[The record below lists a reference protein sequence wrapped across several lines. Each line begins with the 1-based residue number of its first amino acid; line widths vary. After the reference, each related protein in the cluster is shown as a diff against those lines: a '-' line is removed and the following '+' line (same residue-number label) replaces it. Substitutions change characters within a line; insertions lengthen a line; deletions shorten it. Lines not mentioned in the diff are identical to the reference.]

1 VSQKPGR
8 WIIQVVM
15 VLALIAFVGFSL
27 FPLLSNIFKDNQV
40 RSETAP
46 APAQPTPA
54 PAPSSLPSPKQ
65 SDLEAQARG
74 YELVLQREPENQ
86 TALQGLLRT
95 RLELRDIKGTIPPL
109 EKLAKLNPD
118 EPRYGVLLA
127 QAKQYLGD
135 VEGAAQ
141 IYRAILTSKPGTLE
155 ALQGL
160 VNLLLAENRPEAAIG
175 LLQDT
180 LKTAAGANQ
189 VQPGSVDVPSVQLL
203 LGDVYAQQKRFDE
216 ANAIYDELIKSKP
229 DDFRPVLGK
238 ALVLKTQ
245 GKDADAKS
253 LFSKAATLAPA
264 TYKDKI
270 QQLASPKPA
279 PAPATPTGSD
289 KPPSN

>member
-1 VSQKPGR
+1 
-8 WIIQVVM
+8 M

>member
-1 VSQKPGR
+1 
-8 WIIQVVM
+8 M

-40 RSETAP
+40 RSETTPAPAAP
-46 APAQPTPA
+46 APASSP
-54 PAPSSLPSPKQ
+54 PSSKQ

-74 YELVLQREPENQ
+74 YELVLQREPDNQ

-109 EKLAKLNPD
+109 EKLAQLNPD

-160 VNLLLAENRPEAAIG
+160 VSLLLAENRPEAALG

-203 LGDVYAQQKRFDE
+203 LGDVYAQQKRYNE
-216 ANAIYDELIKSKP
+216 AIAIYDELIKSKS

-253 LFSKAATLAPA
+253 LFSKAVTLAPA

-270 QQLASPKPA
+270 QQLASPKLAPA
-279 PAPATPTGSD
+279 PAPASPSGSD

>member
-1 VSQKPGR
+1 
-8 WIIQVVM
+8 M

-46 APAQPTPA
+46 APAVPTPA
-54 PAPSSLPSPKQ
+54 PTPPSSKQ

-74 YELVLQREPENQ
+74 YELVVQREPENQ

-118 EPRYGVLLA
+118 EPRYGVLFA

-141 IYRAILTSKPGTLE
+141 IYRAILTSKPGSLE

-160 VNLLLAENRPEAAIG
+160 VNLLLRENRPEAAIG

-189 VQPGSVDVPSVQLL
+189 VQPGSVDVSSVQLL

-245 GKDADAKS
+245 GKETDAKS
-253 LFSKAATLAPA
+253 LFTKAVTLAPA

-279 PAPATPTGSD
+279 PAPAPAPASPSGSN

>member
-1 VSQKPGR
+1 
-8 WIIQVVM
+8 M

-27 FPLLSNIFKDNQV
+27 FPLLSNIFKNNQV

-46 APAQPTPA
+46 APAQPAPA
-54 PAPSSLPSPKQ
+54 PAPSSPPAPKQ
-65 SDLEAQARG
+65 TDLEGQARG
-74 YELVLQREPENQ
+74 YELVLQREPDNQ

-141 IYRAILTSKPGTLE
+141 IYRAILTSKPGSLE

-160 VNLLLAENRPEAAIG
+160 VNLLLGENRPEAAIG

-216 ANAIYDELIKSKP
+216 ANAIYDELIKTKP

-245 GKDADAKS
+245 GKEGDAKS
-253 LFSKAATLAPA
+253 LFSKAVTLAPA

-279 PAPATPTGSD
+279 PAPAPAARTGSD
-289 KPPSN
+289 SPPSN

>member
-1 VSQKPGR
+1 
-8 WIIQVVM
+8 M

-46 APAQPTPA
+46 APAGPTPA
-54 PAPSSLPSPKQ
+54 PAPSQPTKQ

-74 YELVLQREPENQ
+74 YELVLQREPDNQ

-95 RLELRDIKGTIPPL
+95 RLELRDIKGTIPSL

-160 VNLLLAENRPEAAIG
+160 VNLLLAQNLPEAAIG

-189 VQPGSVDVPSVQLL
+189 VQLGSVDVPSVQLL

-216 ANAIYDELIKSKP
+216 ATAIYDQLIKSKP

-238 ALVLKTQ
+238 ALLLKTQ

-253 LFSKAATLAPA
+253 LFSKAVTLAPA

-270 QQLASPKPA
+270 QQLASPNPA
-279 PAPATPTGSD
+279 PAPASPTGSD
-289 KPPSN
+289 KPN